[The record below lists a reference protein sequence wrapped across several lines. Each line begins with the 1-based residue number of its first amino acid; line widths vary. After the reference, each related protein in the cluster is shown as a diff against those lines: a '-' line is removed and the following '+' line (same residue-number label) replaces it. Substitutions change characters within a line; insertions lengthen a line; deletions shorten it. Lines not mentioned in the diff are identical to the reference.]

1 MAHALYAKEVAL
13 TTSYAAIE
21 SARTEVRCTISAPP
35 TNGANAYVEDA
46 DGGDVRLVPG
56 EWHTFDRI
64 DLSLVKVKGTVGD
77 VLTVVGEG

>member
-1 MAHALYAKEVAL
+1 MAHALYAKEVTL

-21 SARTEVRCTISAPP
+21 SARTEVHCTISAPS
-35 TNGANAYVEDA
+35 TNAANAYVEGV
-46 DGGDVRLVPG
+46 GGADVRLVPG
-56 EWHTFDRI
+56 EWHEFARI